1 MRQRASSPLGDRLY
15 PVTSGWIP
23 LTDIIAALDLYEKH
37 LMDLTKM
44 LRSLDKTDSAYDV
57 AKLVSDTI
65 EFIVMGETSQDSIL
79 QRLLKRF
86 EIDH

>member
-1 MRQRASSPLGDRLY
+1 
-15 PVTSGWIP
+15 VTSGWIP
-23 LTDIIAALDLYEKH
+23 LTDIIAALDLHEKH

-44 LRSLDKTDSAYDV
+44 LRSLDKTDSAYDA